1 MKRRIL
7 VVEDEEKLR
16 RVIELQL
23 ISAGFDVDKAGT
35 AEEGLK
41 LVDRADLVLTDLKLP
56 NMDGL
61 ELLGLIRRQ
70 NAQVPVIMMTAFG
83 SVETAVEAMK
93 AGATDFL
100 LKPFSLDHL
109 MQVVNKALEVRALRD
124 ENRALKEEL
133 GRRYEFDNIIGRSPP
148 MQEIFATIERVAP
161 TRATVLLAGESGVG
175 KDLIARA
182 IHFHSP
188 RRDRPLVKINCTAI
202 PENLMESELFGYEK
216 GAFTGAQ
223 TTKPGKF
230 EQADT
235 GTVFL
240 DEIGDVPA
248 AIQVKLL
255 RILQEREFERLGSNE
270 TRHID
275 VRVIA
280 ATNQDLRAAL
290 EQGTFREDLYYR
302 LNVVPLNIPPLRER
316 KEDIPFLAN
325 HFVKKLAP
333 DTGCRAESITDA
345 AIEKLMAYH
354 WPGNVRELENV
365 IERSLVM
372 CTGHRAGRRRY
383 PAGERPAPPRAQRF
397 ALPAGRHDAGPIRAG
412 PHPRGAAPRRRQQ
425 EPGRAPAGADAQR
438 PALPADAD
446 GAGGVG
452 WEHGHPAN
460 AASHGRA
467 RLDRRFRQERL
478 RRAGGG
484 WQSHHSSGCPGPL
497 RLRRRRWTAQGR
509 PGGRRGWRRRRWAPC
524 RAALRSTR
532 NHPRRDSL
540 HSLRRPAQNVRRFRR
555 RVPAGRGDGGVAKAA
570 PDRSSKAR
578 RGVGNYNT

>member
-1 MKRRIL
+1 MKKRIL

-23 ISAGFDVDKAGT
+23 GSGGFDVDKAAT

-41 LVDRADLVLTDLKLP
+41 IVDRADMVLTDLKLP

-61 ELLGLIRRQ
+61 EFLQMIRRQ
-70 NAQVPVIMMTAFG
+70 NAQVPVVMMTAYG

-100 LKPFSLDHL
+100 LKPFSLDHM
-109 MQVVNKALEVRALRD
+109 MQVVQKALEMRALRD
-124 ENRALKEEL
+124 ENRQLRAEL
-133 GRRYEFDNIIGRSPP
+133 GRRYEFDNIIGRSGS

-161 TRATVLLAGESGVG
+161 TRATVLLTGESGVG

-188 RRDRPLVKINCTAI
+188 RKDRPLVKINCTAI

-216 GAFTGAQ
+216 GAFTGANAS
-223 TTKPGKF
+223 KPGKF

-255 RILQEREFERLGSNE
+255 RILQEREFERLGSNV

-275 VRVIA
+275 VRLVA

-302 LNVVPLNIPPLRER
+302 LNVVPINIPPLRER
-316 KEDIPFLAN
+316 KQDIPFLAS
-325 HFVKKLAP
+325 HFVRKLAP
-333 DTGCRAESITDA
+333 ETGCKVEGITDA
-345 AIEKLMAYH
+345 AMETLMNYY

-372 CTGHRAGRRRY
+372 ATGTQLDVADIKLESDRR
-383 PAGERPAPPRAQRF
+383 PRAQSGDPHF
-397 ALPAGRHDAGPIRAG
+397 LPEGLSLDQYEQEIIREA
-412 PHPRGAAPRRRQQ
+412 
-425 EPGRAPAGADAQR
+425 
-438 PALPADAD
+438 
-446 GAGGVG
+446 
-452 WEHGHPAN
+452 
-460 AASHGRA
+460 
-467 RLDRRFRQERL
+467 L
-478 RRAGGG
+478 RRADGNKS
-484 WQSHHSSGCPGPL
+484 QAA
-497 RLRRRRWTAQGR
+497 RLLGLTRN
-509 PGGRRGWRRRRWAPC
+509 
-524 RAALRSTR
+524 ALRYRLTQMGLES
-532 NHPRRDSL
+532 
-540 HSLRRPAQNVRRFRR
+540 
-555 RVPAGRGDGGVAKAA
+555 
-570 PDRSSKAR
+570 
-578 RGVGNYNT
+578 

>member
-1 MKRRIL
+1 MPGPPPQNLMKKRIL

-23 ISAGFDVDKAGT
+23 VSGGFDVDKAAA
-35 AEEGLK
+35 AEEALK
-41 LVDRADLVLTDLKLP
+41 VVDRADLVLTDLKLP
-56 NMDGL
+56 SMDGL
-61 ELLGLIRRQ
+61 AFLNVIRRQ
-70 NAQVPVIMMTAFG
+70 NAHVPVIMMTAFG

-109 MQVVNKALEVRALRD
+109 MQVVTKALEVRALRE
-124 ENRALKEEL
+124 ENRELKAEL
-133 GRRYEFDNIIGRSPP
+133 GRRYEFDNIIGRSPA
-148 MQEIFATIERVAP
+148 MQEIFASIERVAP

-188 RRDRPLVKINCTAI
+188 RRDRPLVKINCSAL

-223 TTKPGKF
+223 TSKPGKF

-248 AIQVKLL
+248 PIQVKLL
-255 RILQEREFERLGSNE
+255 RILQEREFERLGSNV
-270 TRHID
+270 TRRID
-275 VRVIA
+275 VRVVA

-316 KEDIPFLAN
+316 KQDIPFLAS
-325 HFVKKLAP
+325 HFVRKLAP
-333 DTGCRAESITDA
+333 ENGCQVERITDA
-345 AIEKLMAYH
+345 GMEKLVDYY

-372 CTGHRAGRRRY
+372 CTGT
-383 PAGERPAPPRAQRF
+383 
-397 ALPAGRHDAGPIRAG
+397 ALDAGDIKLEA
-412 PHPRGAAPRRRQQ
+412 
-425 EPGRAPAGADAQR
+425 
-438 PALPADAD
+438 
-446 GAGGVG
+446 
-452 WEHGHPAN
+452 
-460 AASHGRA
+460 
-467 RLDRRFRQERL
+467 DRRPRPQADSHFLPEGMTLDAYEQELIREAL
-478 RRAGGG
+478 RRADGNKS
-484 WQSHHSSGCPGPL
+484 QAA
-497 RLRRRRWTAQGR
+497 RLLGLTRN
-509 PGGRRGWRRRRWAPC
+509 
-524 RAALRSTR
+524 ALRYRLTQMG
-532 NHPRRDSL
+532 L
-540 HSLRRPAQNVRRFRR
+540 EA
-555 RVPAGRGDGGVAKAA
+555 
-570 PDRSSKAR
+570 
-578 RGVGNYNT
+578 